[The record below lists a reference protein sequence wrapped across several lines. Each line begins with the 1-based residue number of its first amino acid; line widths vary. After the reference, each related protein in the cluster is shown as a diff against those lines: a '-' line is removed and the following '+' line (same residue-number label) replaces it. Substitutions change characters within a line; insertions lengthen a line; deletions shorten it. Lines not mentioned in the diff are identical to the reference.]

1 MYIFEHPNTREE
13 SLGQYY
19 FLLLRIELARNY
31 SISLK
36 LVVNLLGQLL
46 IHEKLSSVK
55 LVRIY

>member
-13 SLGQYY
+13 SLDQYY